1 MAKKAKR
8 LGDLQ
13 NVENTGKHWA
23 ANSKYNYIRAQQD
36 DGREVSLLFTDNEIK
51 RAAERAAK
59 NPEDLPVVSKL
70 RNLFD

>member
-1 MAKKAKR
+1 MKKAKR

-13 NVENTGKHWA
+13 LVDNTNQHWA
-23 ANSKYNYIRAQQD
+23 ANAKYNYIRVQKE
-36 DGREVSLLFTDNEIK
+36 DGKEVSLLFTDKEIL

-59 NPEDLPVVSKL
+59 NPEDLPVVSKF